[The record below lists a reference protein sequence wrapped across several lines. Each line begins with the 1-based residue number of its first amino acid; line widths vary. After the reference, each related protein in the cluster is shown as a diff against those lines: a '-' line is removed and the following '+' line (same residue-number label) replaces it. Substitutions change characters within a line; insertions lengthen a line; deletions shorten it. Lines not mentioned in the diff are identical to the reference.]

1 MARWRLRIDH
11 LREADVRVETRA
23 LVPQVALARIYGRGA
38 TFLDFLEA
46 NASRAAD
53 PDKASR
59 RSRDPGDDYLLA
71 LAASCRAVV
80 VSGDGDLLALRGD
93 LPIYSAAEFLA
104 TLEAI

>member
-1 MARWRLRIDH
+1 MSGLR
-11 LREADVRVETRA
+11 RA
-23 LVPQVALARIYGRGA
+23 LSYPKLRSRVSTAEGA
-38 TFLDFLEA
+38 TFVDFLEA
-46 NASRAAD
+46 NASRATD
-53 PDKASR
+53 SDKAPR

-104 TLEAI
+104 TLETI